1 MGNKKLVASKPRHLI
16 WCTLSLLL
24 ATSCTVACSGK
35 THLKTAA
42 NLPPAKLATAS
53 ATTGNINPKS
63 NSNPDPAAQA
73 AADALSAKIKAL
85 QPEPNKVGLLTED
98 CLPFAP
104 MNYVQTS
111 KNLVFLGGDCLYLA
125 KNGLPDPA
133 VGGFIFAQKVNAP
146 SWGKPPGL
154 SIPVHEFANLIFAP
168 TRNSIIVLDKSGD
181 LFEYDLNKKVWS
193 VLRVNVPISGSPD
206 PEFIDLCLSENNTI
220 LNLLDPERNQ
230 IWRLHLP
237 AQASTAAKSNVNP
250 NFERTFPEV
259 MPWRL
264 KAGDASVAECI
275 SITFD
280 KRFSLLKQFGQIITI
295 EPLPPP
301 TAQKVHQ
308 GKLAIKSDSGAL
320 GNIRA
325 SRMIS
330 AENKAVPLYVVERQ
344 NNRVLVVDK
353 ISGKTTAINFKANS
367 SLRGLLPQ
375 AKSFWIIDTDTLAY
389 RNLANAKPNQE
400 GETKEARENDIRL
413 AKLSAPIKG
422 MKLPKHSG
430 VYPGARR
437 LYRYG
442 VHEGLDLFN
451 DRTHIA
457 MNTPVIAAGA
467 GKIVRADANFVDMN
481 KGTFNRVMSDCINE
495 HRTSD
500 KNEDLFRGCQVWI
513 DHGDN
518 MITRYAHLNKINPK
532 IRLGQTVKPG
542 DLIGFVGVSGT
553 GQNLPGRA
561 KYPHLHFEIWL
572 DGKYLGYGLTP
583 AETVG
588 IFEDVFESAPQNRK
602 GSQ

>member
-1 MGNKKLVASKPRHLI
+1 MGIKKLAARKPRHHI

-35 THLKTAA
+35 TQIRSAA
-42 NLPPAKLATAS
+42 NLNATKIQTAGS
-53 ATTGNINPKS
+53 S
-63 NSNPDPAAQA
+63 SPAATA
-73 AADALSAKIKAL
+73 AADALSAKFKAL
-85 QPEPNKVGLLTED
+85 KPEPNRVGLLTED
-98 CLPFAP
+98 CQPFSP
-104 MNYVQTS
+104 MNLVQAAGD
-111 KNLVFLGGDCLYLA
+111 NLVFLGGDCLYIS
-125 KNGLPDPA
+125 KNSLPDPST
-133 VGGFIFAQKVNAP
+133 GGFIIAQKINSPA
-146 SWGKPPGL
+146 WGKPPAL
-154 SIPVHEFANLIFAP
+154 PIPVHEFANLVYAP

-181 LFEYDLNKKVWS
+181 LFEFDLTKKAWS
-193 VLRVNVPISGSPD
+193 VLRTNVPISGSPD
-206 PEFIDLCLSENNTI
+206 PEFIDLCLSEQNNI

-230 IWRLHLP
+230 IWRLRLP
-237 AQASTAAKSNVNP
+237 AQTKAKSKSNVSP
-250 NFERTFPEV
+250 LFEKTFPEV

-264 KAGDASVAECI
+264 KPGDASVAECI
-275 SITFD
+275 AITFD

-295 EPLPPP
+295 EPLSP
-301 TAQKVHQ
+301 AGSLKVHQ
-308 GKLAIKSDSGAL
+308 TKLPIKSASGAL
-320 GNIRA
+320 GTFGTLGKVRA

-330 AENKAVPLYVVERQ
+330 GDKTIPLYVVERQ
-344 NNRVLVVDK
+344 NNRVLAVDK
-353 ISGKTTAINFKANS
+353 ESGSTKAFNFPANS
-367 SLRGLLPQ
+367 SLRGLLPL
-375 AKSFWIIDTDTLAY
+375 AKGFWIIDNNTMAY
-389 RNLANAKPNQE
+389 RDLGNPNPA
-400 GETKEARENDIRL
+400 GEKREARENDPRL

-457 MNTPVIAAGA
+457 INTPVIAAGA

-481 KGTFNRVMSDCINE
+481 RGTFNRVMSDCVNE

-513 DHGDN
+513 DHGNN

-532 IRLGQTVKPG
+532 IRVGQTVKPG

-588 IFEDVFESAPQNRK
+588 IFEDIFESPQNSPTK
-602 GSQ
+602 

>member
-1 MGNKKLVASKPRHLI
+1 MGSKNLMARRPRHHI

-35 THLKTAA
+35 AQIKTAA
-42 NLPPAKLATAS
+42 NLNSAKIQTTISTTAS
-53 ATTGNINPKS
+53 ANSSS
-63 NSNPDPAAQA
+63 NA
-73 AADALSAKIKAL
+73 AATGAAEALSAKFKAL
-85 QPEPNKVGLLTED
+85 KAEPNKIGLLTED
-98 CLPFAP
+98 CQPFAP
-104 MNYVQTS
+104 MNCVQTAFD
-111 KNLVFLGGDCLYLA
+111 NLVFLGGDCLYIA
-125 KNGLPDPA
+125 KNPLPEPST
-133 VGGFIFAQKVNAP
+133 GGFITAQRVNAP
-146 SWGKPPGL
+146 AWGKPPGL
-154 SIPVHEFANLIFAP
+154 PIPVHEFANLIYSP

-181 LFEYDLNKKVWS
+181 LFEFDLTKKAWS
-193 VLRVNVPISGSPD
+193 VLRTNVPISGSPD
-206 PEFIDLCLSENNTI
+206 PEFIDLCLSEQNNI

-230 IWRLHLP
+230 IWRLRLP
-237 AQASTAAKSNVNP
+237 PLTKAKSKGKVNP
-250 NFERTFPEV
+250 IFERTFPEV

-264 KAGDASVAECI
+264 KPGDASVAECI

-295 EPLPPP
+295 EPLSPPG
-301 TAQKVHQ
+301 AQKVHQ
-308 GKLAIKSDSGAL
+308 AKLPIKSSAGPL
-320 GNIRA
+320 GTIRA

-330 AENKAVPLYVVERQ
+330 AENKTIPLYVVERQ
-344 NNRVLVVDK
+344 NNRVLAVDK
-353 ISGKTTAINFKANS
+353 ETGNTKAFNFPANS
-367 SLRGLLPQ
+367 SLRGLLPLPNG
-375 AKSFWIIDTDTLAY
+375 FWIIDNNNLVY
-389 RNLANAKPNQE
+389 RDRANPNPG
-400 GETKEARENDIRL
+400 GEKKEARENDSRL
-413 AKLSAPIKG
+413 ALLSAPIKG

-457 MNTPVIAAGA
+457 INTPVIAAGA
-467 GKIVRADANFVDMN
+467 GKIIRADANFVDMN
-481 KGTFNRVMSDCINE
+481 KGTFNRVMSDCVNE

-513 DHGDN
+513 DHGNN

-532 IRLGQTVKPG
+532 VRVGQTVKPG

-588 IFEDVFESAPQNRK
+588 IFEDVFESPAK
-602 GSQ
+602 K

>member
-1 MGNKKLVASKPRHLI
+1 MSIPRHHI
-16 WCTLSLLL
+16 WCTVSLLL

-35 THLKTAA
+35 THVKPAARVNTTAT
-42 NLPPAKLATAS
+42 LAS
-53 ATTGNINPKS
+53 
-63 NSNPDPAAQA
+63 PDPAAKA
-73 AADALSAKIKAL
+73 AADALTAKIKAL
-85 QPEPNKVGLLTED
+85 QPEANKTGLLTED
-98 CLPFAP
+98 CQPFAP
-104 MNYVQTS
+104 MNGVLT
-111 KNLVFLGGDCLYLA
+111 NNGLVFLGGDCLYIA
-125 KNGLPDPA
+125 KNGLPDPSI
-133 VGGFIFAQKVNAP
+133 GGFIFAQKIKGP
-146 SWGKPPGL
+146 TWGKPPGL
-154 SIPVHEFANLIFAP
+154 SIPVHEFANLIFSP

-181 LFEYDLNKKVWS
+181 LFEFDLNKKLWS
-193 VLRVNVPISGSPD
+193 VLRTNTPISGSPD
-206 PEFIDLCLSENNTI
+206 PEFIDLCLSEHNSI

-230 IWRLHLP
+230 IWRLRLP
-237 AQASTAAKSNVNP
+237 PSASKGKSNVNP
-250 NFERTFPEV
+250 VFDKTFPEV

-264 KAGDASVAECI
+264 KPGDASVAECI
-275 SITFD
+275 SISFD
-280 KRFSLLKQFGQIITI
+280 KRFSLLKQYGQIVTI

-301 TAQKVHQ
+301 TALKVHQ
-308 GKLAIKSDSGAL
+308 AKLPIKSDSGAL

-330 AENKAVPLYVVERQ
+330 AENKEVPLYVVERQ
-344 NNRVLVVDK
+344 NNRVLAVDK
-353 ISGKTTAINFKANS
+353 TSGKTKVFNFKANS

-375 AKSFWIIDTDTLAY
+375 INAFWIIDNSTLVY
-389 RNLANAKPNQE
+389 RSLDNPNPQ
-400 GETKEARENDIRL
+400 GEKKEARENDPRL

-457 MNTPVIAAGA
+457 MNTPVIAAGD

-481 KGTFNRVMSDCINE
+481 KGTFNRVMSDCVNE

-532 IRLGQTVKPG
+532 IRLGQTVKAG

-588 IFEDVFESAPQNRK
+588 IFEDVFESTRAK
-602 GSQ
+602 

>member
-1 MGNKKLVASKPRHLI
+1 MGIKKLIAPRPRHHI

-35 THLKTAA
+35 AQMKTAA
-42 NLPPAKLATAS
+42 NINSSKIP
-53 ATTGNINPKS
+53 ATTSTSS
-63 NSNPDPAAQA
+63 NSNSGSNSAATA

-85 QPEPNKVGLLTED
+85 KPEPNKIGLLTED
-98 CLPFAP
+98 CQPFSP
-104 MNYVQTS
+104 MNCVQTTGT
-111 KNLVFLGGDCLYLA
+111 NLVFLGGDCLYSS
-125 KNGLPDPA
+125 KNGLPDPST
-133 VGGFIFAQKVNAP
+133 GGFIFAQKVSAP
-146 SWGKPPGL
+146 TWGKPPGL
-154 SIPVHEFANLIFAP
+154 SIPVHEFANLLYSP

-181 LFEYDLNKKVWS
+181 LFEFELSKKVWS
-193 VLRVNVPISGSPD
+193 VLRTNVPISGSPD
-206 PEFIDLCLSENNTI
+206 PEFIDLCLSEQNSI

-230 IWRLHLP
+230 IWRLRLP
-237 AQASTAAKSNVNP
+237 DLSKDKSKAKSKNTVNP
-250 NFERTFPEV
+250 VFERTFPEV

-264 KAGDASVAECI
+264 RPGDASVAECI

-295 EPLPPP
+295 EPLSP
-301 TAQKVHQ
+301 AGSLKVHQ
-308 GKLAIKSDSGAL
+308 AKLPIKSASGAL
-320 GNIRA
+320 VTIRA

-330 AENKAVPLYVVERQ
+330 GESKSIPLYVVERQ
-344 NNRVLVVDK
+344 NNRVLAVDK
-353 ISGKTTAINFKANS
+353 ESGSTKAFNFPANS

-375 AKSFWIIDTDTLAY
+375 AQGFWIIDNSTMAY
-389 RNLANAKPNQE
+389 RDLANPNPA
-400 GETKEARENDIRL
+400 GEKREARENDPRL

-457 MNTPVIAAGA
+457 INTPVIAAGA

-481 KGTFNRVMSDCINE
+481 RGTFNRVMSDCVNE

-513 DHGDN
+513 DHGNN

-532 IRLGQTVKPG
+532 IRVGQTVKPG

-588 IFEDVFESAPQNRK
+588 IFEDIFESPPQNSPSK
-602 GSQ
+602 

>member
-1 MGNKKLVASKPRHLI
+1 MGSKNLTARRPRHHI

-35 THLKTAA
+35 AQIKSAA
-42 NLPPAKLATAS
+42 NLNSAKIQTTISTTTSVNSSSNPAATA
-53 ATTGNINPKS
+53 
-63 NSNPDPAAQA
+63 AAE
-73 AADALSAKIKAL
+73 ALSAKFKAL
-85 QPEPNKVGLLTED
+85 KAEPNKVGLLTED
-98 CLPFAP
+98 CQPFAP
-104 MNYVQTS
+104 MNCVQTAFD
-111 KNLVFLGGDCLYLA
+111 NLVFLGGDCLYIA
-125 KNGLPDPA
+125 KNPLPDPST
-133 VGGFIFAQKVNAP
+133 GGFITAQKVNAP
-146 SWGKPPGL
+146 AWGKPPGL
-154 SIPVHEFANLIFAP
+154 PIPVHEFANLIYSP
-168 TRNSIIVLDKSGD
+168 TRNSIVVLDKSGD
-181 LFEYDLNKKVWS
+181 LFEFDLTKKTWS
-193 VLRVNVPISGSPD
+193 VLRTNVPISGSPD
-206 PEFIDLCLSENNTI
+206 PEFIDLCLSEQNNI

-230 IWRLHLP
+230 IWRLRLP
-237 AQASTAAKSNVNP
+237 PLTKAKSKGKVNP
-250 NFERTFPEV
+250 IFERTFPEV

-264 KAGDASVAECI
+264 KPGDASVAECI

-295 EPLPPP
+295 EPLAP
-301 TAQKVHQ
+301 TGALKVHQ
-308 GKLAIKSDSGAL
+308 AKLPIKSSSGAL
-320 GNIRA
+320 GTIRA

-330 AENKAVPLYVVERQ
+330 AENKAIPLYVVERQ
-344 NNRVLVVDK
+344 NNRVLAVDK
-353 ISGKTTAINFKANS
+353 ETGNTKAFNFPANS
-367 SLRGLLPQ
+367 SLRGLLPLP
-375 AKSFWIIDTDTLAY
+375 KGFWIIDNNNLVY
-389 RNLANAKPNQE
+389 RDLANPNPG
-400 GETKEARENDIRL
+400 GEKREARENDSRL
-413 AKLSAPIKG
+413 ALLSAPIKG

-457 MNTPVIAAGA
+457 INTPVIAAGA

-481 KGTFNRVMSDCINE
+481 KGTFNRVMSDCVNE

-513 DHGDN
+513 DHGNN

-532 IRLGQTVKPG
+532 VRVGQTVKPG

-588 IFEDVFESAPQNRK
+588 IFEDVFESPAK
-602 GSQ
+602 K

>member
-1 MGNKKLVASKPRHLI
+1 MGIKNLAARQPRHHI
-16 WCTLSLLL
+16 WCTLPLLL
-24 ATSCTVACSGK
+24 ATTCTVACSGK
-35 THLKTAA
+35 TQIKNTANRDA
-42 NLPPAKLATAS
+42 AKIQS
-53 ATTGNINPKS
+53 ATSYGTSSSS
-63 NSNPDPAAQA
+63 NSSSSPAATA
-73 AADALSAKIKAL
+73 AADALSAKFKEL
-85 QPEPNKVGLLTED
+85 KPEPYKVGLLTED

-104 MNYVQTS
+104 MNFVQIAGG
-111 KNLVFLGGDCLYLA
+111 NLVFLGGDCLYIS
-125 KNGLPDPA
+125 KNLLPDPSK
-133 VGGFIFAQKVNAP
+133 GGFIIAQKVNAP
-146 SWGKPPGL
+146 AWGKPPAL
-154 SIPVHEFANLIFAP
+154 AIPVHEFANLVYAP

-181 LFEYDLNKKVWS
+181 LFEFDLAKRVWS
-193 VLRVNVPISGSPD
+193 VLRANVPISGSPD
-206 PEFIDLCLSENNTI
+206 PEFIDLCLSEKNTI

-230 IWRLHLP
+230 IWRLRLP
-237 AQASTAAKSNVNP
+237 ALTKAKSKGNVSP
-250 NFERTFPEV
+250 LFEKTFPEV

-264 KAGDASVAECI
+264 KPGDASVAECI
-275 SITFD
+275 AITFD

-295 EPLPPP
+295 EPLSPPV
-301 TAQKVHQ
+301 AQKVHQ
-308 GKLAIKSDSGAL
+308 AKLPIKSASGAL
-320 GNIRA
+320 GTFGTIRA

-330 AENKAVPLYVVERQ
+330 AEGKNIPLYVVERQ
-344 NNRVLVVDK
+344 NNRVLAVDK
-353 ISGKTTAINFKANS
+353 ESGSTKAFNFPANS

-375 AKSFWIIDTDTLAY
+375 TQGFWIIENNKLTY
-389 RNLANAKPNQE
+389 RDLANPNPA
-400 GETKEARENDIRL
+400 GEKKEARENDSRL

-422 MKLPKHSG
+422 MKLPKHAG

-457 MNTPVIAAGA
+457 INTPVIAAGA

-481 KGTFNRVMSDCINE
+481 QGTFNRVMRDCVNE

-513 DHGDN
+513 DHGNN

-532 IRLGQTVKPG
+532 VRLGQTVKPG

-588 IFEDVFESAPQNRK
+588 IFEDVFESKKNSPNK
-602 GSQ
+602 

>member
-1 MGNKKLVASKPRHLI
+1 MGSKNLTARRPRHHI

-35 THLKTAA
+35 AQIKTAA
-42 NLPPAKLATAS
+42 SLNSAKVQTTISTTTNVNSSSNAAATA
-53 ATTGNINPKS
+53 
-63 NSNPDPAAQA
+63 AAE
-73 AADALSAKIKAL
+73 ALSAKFKAL
-85 QPEPNKVGLLTED
+85 KAEPNKIGLLTED
-98 CLPFAP
+98 CQPFAP
-104 MNYVQTS
+104 MNCVQTAFD
-111 KNLVFLGGDCLYLA
+111 NLVFLGGDCLYIA
-125 KNGLPDPA
+125 KNPLPDPST
-133 VGGFIFAQKVNAP
+133 GGFITAQKVNAP
-146 SWGKPPGL
+146 AWGKPPGL
-154 SIPVHEFANLIFAP
+154 PIPVHEFANLIYSP

-181 LFEYDLNKKVWS
+181 LFEFDLTKKTWS
-193 VLRVNVPISGSPD
+193 VLRTNVPISGSPD
-206 PEFIDLCLSENNTI
+206 PEFIDLCLSEQNNI

-230 IWRLHLP
+230 IWRLRLP
-237 AQASTAAKSNVNP
+237 PLTKAKSKGSVNP
-250 NFERTFPEV
+250 IFERTFPEV

-264 KAGDASVAECI
+264 KPGDASVAECI

-295 EPLPPP
+295 EPLSPPG
-301 TAQKVHQ
+301 ALKVHQ
-308 GKLAIKSDSGAL
+308 AKLPIKSSAGAL

-330 AENKAVPLYVVERQ
+330 AESKTIPLYVVERQ
-344 NNRVLVVDK
+344 NNRVLAVEK
-353 ISGKTTAINFKANS
+353 ETGNTKAFNFPANS
-367 SLRGLLPQ
+367 SLRGLLPLP
-375 AKSFWIIDTDTLAY
+375 KGFWIIDNNNLVY
-389 RNLANAKPNQE
+389 RDLANPNPG
-400 GETKEARENDIRL
+400 GEKREARENDSRL
-413 AKLSAPIKG
+413 ALLSAPIKG

-457 MNTPVIAAGA
+457 INTPVIAAGA

-481 KGTFNRVMSDCINE
+481 KGTFNRVMSDCVNE

-513 DHGDN
+513 DHGNN

-532 IRLGQTVKPG
+532 VRVGQTVKPG

-588 IFEDVFESAPQNRK
+588 IFEDVFESPAK
-602 GSQ
+602 K